1 MYRSAADCAP
11 CETIMPRPCK
21 LTDESA
27 ARFVEA
33 VGLGATYELAARYAG
48 FDDSTFRR
56 YMSDDR
62 PEFQAFRAAV
72 WQAEAE
78 GVQALLARIH
88 TAAATD
94 WRAAAWILERRHPD
108 DYGRVTRTQVSG
120 PDGGPV
126 PVGCVVIVPGTAA
139 SAEEWAANVQTQ
151 LRDPDDDD

>member
-1 MYRSAADCAP
+1 
-11 CETIMPRPCK
+11 MPRPCK

-56 YMSDDR
+56 YISDDR

-94 WRAAAWILERRHPD
+94 WRPAAWILEHRHPK
-108 DYGRVTRTQVSG
+108 DYGRQRLEVTG
-120 PDGGPV
+120 ADGGPV
-126 PVGCVVIVPGTAA
+126 QPLAQVILLPRTMD
-139 SAEEWAANVQTQ
+139 SPEEWAEMAQREY
-151 LRDPDDDD
+151 RDRQNDPGLH